1 MKLGNGL
8 GASGVYFFILRL
20 RVSGLEWASWSVSG
34 SERCLECKLLPSG
47 EESTSC
53 YLVCLLRVADLLS
66 LTSCVRTYEWLLIC
80 H

>member
-1 MKLGNGL
+1 MPVPDMKLGNSSAAMGV
-8 GASGVYFFILRL
+8 GVYFFILRL
-20 RVSGLEWASWSVSG
+20 RVSGLEWARWSVSG

-66 LTSCVRTYEWLLIC
+66 LTSC
-80 H
+80 